1 MSIVIK
7 SSCWFNLGVIN
18 YQYLRLTEYE
28 ETIINDKDKETLTM
42 NLTNDTLNTIFN
54 NLAISFA
61 VDLEE
66 LQVPDWIDDEVEDAV
81 EM

>member
-1 MSIVIK
+1 
-7 SSCWFNLGVIN
+7 
-18 YQYLRLTEYE
+18 
-28 ETIINDKDKETLTM
+28 M
-42 NLTNDTLNTIFN
+42 NLTSDALNTIFN

>member
-7 SSCWFNLGVIN
+7 SSCWFNLSVIN

-28 ETIINDKDKETLTM
+28 ETIINNKDKETLTM
-42 NLTNDTLNTIFN
+42 NLTSDALNTIFN